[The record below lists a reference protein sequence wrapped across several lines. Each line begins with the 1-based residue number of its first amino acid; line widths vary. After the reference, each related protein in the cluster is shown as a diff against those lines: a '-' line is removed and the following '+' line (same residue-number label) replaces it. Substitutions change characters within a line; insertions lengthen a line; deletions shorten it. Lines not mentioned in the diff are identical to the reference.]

1 MCRDITTQLYAIREE
16 TKKVYG
22 MLEVSDLRVV
32 YANGNEALKSI
43 AVNARKG
50 EIIAIIGR
58 SGAGKSTLLRC
69 INGLQKPTAGRVVL
83 DGEDIT
89 AMNESQLRQARRY
102 IGFIW
107 QEYNL
112 VERLPA
118 ITNVLTGRLG
128 YNSTLSSFFGFFG
141 QVHREIAL
149 RNLERVGLLHRA
161 KFRADRLSGGE
172 KQRVAIARAV
182 TQQPKIILADEPVA
196 SLDPELSVQV
206 MTDLARVARED
217 GVLTLINIHQVELA
231 KQFADRLVGIAQG
244 QVVYDGAPDGLT
256 DDVLDKIY
264 RFDKERKETVAPHS
278 VGAASPLAAQQPL
291 VI

>member
-1 MCRDITTQLYAIREE
+1 MLNIT
-16 TKKVYG
+16 
-22 MLEVSDLRVV
+22 DLRVV
-32 YANGNEALKSI
+32 YGNGNEALKSVSLS
-43 AVNARKG
+43 ANRG

-69 INGLQKPTAGRVVL
+69 INGLQQPTSGKIVL
-83 DGEDIT
+83 DGDEIT
-89 AMNESQLRQARRY
+89 AMNGQQIRQTRRH

-128 YNSTLSSFFGFFG
+128 YNTGWKNLLFYFNP
-141 QVHREIAL
+141 QHRQIAL

-161 KFRADRLSGGE
+161 KFRSDRLSGGE
-172 KQRVAIARAV
+172 KQRVAIARAIS
-182 TQQPKIILADEPVA
+182 QEPKILLADEPVA

-206 MTDLARVARED
+206 MRDLARVARED

-231 KQFADRLVGIAQG
+231 KEFADRLIGIAHG
-244 QVVYDGAPDGLT
+244 VVVFDGSPVGLT
-256 DDVLDKIY
+256 ETVLDRIY
-264 RFDKERKETVAPHS
+264 RFDQPNPLETRAPHRDTTPDYLT
-278 VGAASPLAAQQPL
+278 AARPALE
-291 VI
+291 